1 MRDVECVLLLFAEHR
16 SLKKANNKK
25 AANNRRHLGQEK
37 PRALFG
43 CDQRFLR
50 EDSPVIPVIYDIQN
64 SMLPSFPLLQVKYR
78 NNFPFLVARVLK
90 FGPETIYLVLNMAI
104 FLANIVFKHYHHNL
118 TLKISSDRTRFSF
131 MSAHLKAKKKKVVFN
146 VVRQLTLASR
156 LLVKQ
161 RLQLLFKT

>member
-90 FGPETIYLVLNMAI
+90 FGPETIYLVLNMAKDSLFFCLFNRLINI
-104 FLANIVFKHYHHNL
+104 FAEFLCCPVSGQWDQRDLATTITTTTTLL
-118 TLKISSDRTRFSF
+118 TLSST
-131 MSAHLKAKKKKVVFN
+131 
-146 VVRQLTLASR
+146 
-156 LLVKQ
+156 
-161 RLQLLFKT
+161 

>member
-1 MRDVECVLLLFAEHR
+1 MRDVECVLLLFTEHR

-50 EDSPVIPVIYDIQN
+50 EDSPVILVIYDIQN
-64 SMLPSFPLLQVKYR
+64 SMLPSIRLLQIKYR

-90 FGPETIYLVLNMAI
+90 FGPETIYLVLNMAKDSLFFCLFNRLINI
-104 FLANIVFKHYHHNL
+104 FAEFLCCPVSGQWDQRDLATTITTTTTLL
-118 TLKISSDRTRFSF
+118 TLSST
-131 MSAHLKAKKKKVVFN
+131 
-146 VVRQLTLASR
+146 
-156 LLVKQ
+156 
-161 RLQLLFKT
+161 

>member
-1 MRDVECVLLLFAEHR
+1 MRDVECVLLLFTEHR

-64 SMLPSFPLLQVKYR
+64 SMLPSIRLLQVKYR

-90 FGPETIYLVLNMAI
+90 FGPETIYLVLNMAKDSLFFCLFNRAINI
-104 FLANIVFKHYHHNL
+104 FAEFLCCPVSGQWDRRDLATTITTTTTLL
-118 TLKISSDRTRFSF
+118 TLSST
-131 MSAHLKAKKKKVVFN
+131 
-146 VVRQLTLASR
+146 
-156 LLVKQ
+156 
-161 RLQLLFKT
+161 

>member
-25 AANNRRHLGQEK
+25 AANNRRHLGQKK

-64 SMLPSFPLLQVKYR
+64 SMLPSIRLLQVKYL

-90 FGPETIYLVLNMAI
+90 FGPETIYLVLNMAKDSLFFCLFNRAINI
-104 FLANIVFKHYHHNL
+104 FAEFLCCPISGQWDQRDLATTITTTTTTLL
-118 TLKISSDRTRFSF
+118 TLSST
-131 MSAHLKAKKKKVVFN
+131 
-146 VVRQLTLASR
+146 
-156 LLVKQ
+156 
-161 RLQLLFKT
+161 

>member
-50 EDSPVIPVIYDIQN
+50 EDSPVIHVIYDIQN
-64 SMLPSFPLLQVKYR
+64 SMLPSIRLLQVKYR

-90 FGPETIYLVLNMAI
+90 FGPETIYLVLNMAKDSLFFCLFNRAINI
-104 FLANIVFKHYHHNL
+104 FAEFLCCPVSGQWDQRDLATTITTTTTLL
-118 TLKISSDRTRFSF
+118 TLS
-131 MSAHLKAKKKKVVFN
+131 
-146 VVRQLTLASR
+146 LT
-156 LLVKQ
+156 
-161 RLQLLFKT
+161 

>member
-25 AANNRRHLGQEK
+25 AANNRRHRHLGQEK

-64 SMLPSFPLLQVKYR
+64 SMLPSIPLLQVKYR

-90 FGPETIYLVLNMAI
+90 FGPETIYLVLNMAKDSLFFCLFNRAINI
-104 FLANIVFKHYHHNL
+104 FAEFLCCPVSGQWDQRDLATTITTTTTLL
-118 TLKISSDRTRFSF
+118 TLSST
-131 MSAHLKAKKKKVVFN
+131 
-146 VVRQLTLASR
+146 
-156 LLVKQ
+156 
-161 RLQLLFKT
+161 

>member
-90 FGPETIYLVLNMAI
+90 FGPETIYLVLNMAKDSLFFCLFNRAINI
-104 FLANIVFKHYHHNL
+104 FAEFLCCPVSGQWDQRDLATTITTTTTLL
-118 TLKISSDRTRFSF
+118 TLSST
-131 MSAHLKAKKKKVVFN
+131 
-146 VVRQLTLASR
+146 
-156 LLVKQ
+156 
-161 RLQLLFKT
+161 

>member
-1 MRDVECVLLLFAEHR
+1 MRDVECVLLLFTEHR

-64 SMLPSFPLLQVKYR
+64 SMLPSIRLLQVKYR

-90 FGPETIYLVLNMAI
+90 FGPETIYLVLNMAKDSLFFCLFNRLINI
-104 FLANIVFKHYHHNL
+104 FAEFLCCPVSGQWDQRDLATTITTTTILL
-118 TLKISSDRTRFSF
+118 TLSST
-131 MSAHLKAKKKKVVFN
+131 
-146 VVRQLTLASR
+146 
-156 LLVKQ
+156 
-161 RLQLLFKT
+161 

>member
-64 SMLPSFPLLQVKYR
+64 SMLPSIRLLQVKYR

-90 FGPETIYLVLNMAI
+90 FGPETIYLVLNMAKDSLFFCLFNRLINI
-104 FLANIVFKHYHHNL
+104 FAEFLCCPVSGQWDQRDLATTITTTTTLL
-118 TLKISSDRTRFSF
+118 TLSST
-131 MSAHLKAKKKKVVFN
+131 
-146 VVRQLTLASR
+146 
-156 LLVKQ
+156 
-161 RLQLLFKT
+161 

>member
-1 MRDVECVLLLFAEHR
+1 MRDVECVLLLFTEHR

-90 FGPETIYLVLNMAI
+90 FGPETIYLVLNMAKDSLFFCLFNRAINI
-104 FLANIVFKHYHHNL
+104 FAEFLCCPVSGQWDQRDLATTITTTTTLL
-118 TLKISSDRTRFSF
+118 TLSST
-131 MSAHLKAKKKKVVFN
+131 
-146 VVRQLTLASR
+146 
-156 LLVKQ
+156 
-161 RLQLLFKT
+161 

>member
-64 SMLPSFPLLQVKYR
+64 SMLPSIRLLQDKYR

-90 FGPETIYLVLNMAI
+90 FGPETIYLVLNMAKDSLFFCLFNRAINI
-104 FLANIVFKHYHHNL
+104 FAEFLCCPISGQWDQRDLATTITTTTTLL
-118 TLKISSDRTRFSF
+118 TLSST
-131 MSAHLKAKKKKVVFN
+131 
-146 VVRQLTLASR
+146 
-156 LLVKQ
+156 
-161 RLQLLFKT
+161 

>member
-1 MRDVECVLLLFAEHR
+1 MLLFAEHI

-50 EDSPVIPVIYDIQN
+50 EDSPVIPVIYDTCIQN
-64 SMLPSFPLLQVKYR
+64 SMLPSIRLLQVKYR

-90 FGPETIYLVLNMAI
+90 FGPETIYLVLNMAKDSLFFCLFNRAINI
-104 FLANIVFKHYHHNL
+104 FAEFLCCPVSGQWDQRDLATTITTTTTLL
-118 TLKISSDRTRFSF
+118 TLSST
-131 MSAHLKAKKKKVVFN
+131 
-146 VVRQLTLASR
+146 
-156 LLVKQ
+156 
-161 RLQLLFKT
+161 

>member
-1 MRDVECVLLLFAEHR
+1 MRDVECVLLLFTEHR

-64 SMLPSFPLLQVKYR
+64 SMLPSIRLLQDKYR

-90 FGPETIYLVLNMAI
+90 FGPETIYLVLNMAKDSLLFCLFNRLINI
-104 FLANIVFKHYHHNL
+104 FAEFLCCPVSGQWDQRDLATTITTTTTLL
-118 TLKISSDRTRFSF
+118 TLSST
-131 MSAHLKAKKKKVVFN
+131 
-146 VVRQLTLASR
+146 
-156 LLVKQ
+156 
-161 RLQLLFKT
+161 

>member
-25 AANNRRHLGQEK
+25 AANNRRHLGQKK

-64 SMLPSFPLLQVKYR
+64 SMLPSIRLLQVKYR

-90 FGPETIYLVLNMAI
+90 FGPETIYLVLNMAKDSLFFCLFNRAIDI
-104 FLANIVFKHYHHNL
+104 FAEFLCCPISGQWDQRDLATTITTTTTTLL
-118 TLKISSDRTRFSF
+118 TLSST
-131 MSAHLKAKKKKVVFN
+131 
-146 VVRQLTLASR
+146 
-156 LLVKQ
+156 
-161 RLQLLFKT
+161 

>member
-1 MRDVECVLLLFAEHR
+1 MRDVECVLLLFTEHR

-43 CDQRFLR
+43 CDQRILR

-64 SMLPSFPLLQVKYR
+64 SMLPSIRLLQVKYR

-90 FGPETIYLVLNMAI
+90 FGPETIYLVLNMAKDSLFFCLFNRAINI
-104 FLANIVFKHYHHNL
+104 FAEFLCCPVSGQWDQRDLATTITTTTTLL
-118 TLKISSDRTRFSF
+118 TLSST
-131 MSAHLKAKKKKVVFN
+131 
-146 VVRQLTLASR
+146 
-156 LLVKQ
+156 
-161 RLQLLFKT
+161 

>member
-25 AANNRRHLGQEK
+25 ANNNRRHLGQEK

-90 FGPETIYLVLNMAI
+90 FGPETIYLVLNMAKDSLFFCLFNRAINI
-104 FLANIVFKHYHHNL
+104 FAEFLCCPVSGQWDQRDLATTITTTTTLL
-118 TLKISSDRTRFSF
+118 TLSST
-131 MSAHLKAKKKKVVFN
+131 
-146 VVRQLTLASR
+146 
-156 LLVKQ
+156 
-161 RLQLLFKT
+161 

>member
-1 MRDVECVLLLFAEHR
+1 MRDVECVLLLFTEHR

-64 SMLPSFPLLQVKYR
+64 SMLPSIRLLQVKYR

-90 FGPETIYLVLNMAI
+90 FGPETIYLVLNMAKDSLFFCLFNRLINI
-104 FLANIVFKHYHHNL
+104 FAEFLCCPVSGQWDQRDLATTITTTTTLL
-118 TLKISSDRTRFSF
+118 TLSST
-131 MSAHLKAKKKKVVFN
+131 
-146 VVRQLTLASR
+146 
-156 LLVKQ
+156 
-161 RLQLLFKT
+161 

>member
-1 MRDVECVLLLFAEHR
+1 MRDVERVLLLFAEHR

-25 AANNRRHLGQEK
+25 ATNNRRHLGQEK

-64 SMLPSFPLLQVKYR
+64 SMLPSIRLLQVKYR

-90 FGPETIYLVLNMAI
+90 FGPETIYLVLNMAKDSLFFCLFNRAINI
-104 FLANIVFKHYHHNL
+104 FAEFLCCPISGQWDQRDLATTITTTTTTLL
-118 TLKISSDRTRFSF
+118 TLSST
-131 MSAHLKAKKKKVVFN
+131 
-146 VVRQLTLASR
+146 
-156 LLVKQ
+156 
-161 RLQLLFKT
+161 